1 MKLEVHRG
9 RKLILKKEREREY
22 FTETIDRKLRIM
34 KFYLIWNF
42 FLLFFLFRN
51 LYKGKLKFP
60 VNNLINVMF
69 SARKN

>member
-9 RKLILKKEREREY
+9 RKLILKKKREY
-22 FTETIDRKLRIM
+22 FTETIDRKLRVM

-42 FLLFFLFRN
+42 FLFFFLFRN

-69 SARKN
+69 FARKN